1 MPRRSGMRLL
11 TLGGAPRPWLDRLYD
26 ACGAIAAL
34 FLLALLAVIVL
45 QMAARWSGQQFP
57 GSTDYAGYCMAAASF
72 FALAYTLNRGG
83 HIRVALLL
91 TTLGRWRRAGEL
103 WCFGIGSALACYFAY
118 YAIKAVW
125 VSYQLND
132 ISQGQDATPLWIP
145 QLGMAIGGTLFALA
159 LVDRFLQVAL
169 GGGWELGR
177 PLDQE
182 PGSIEASQ

>member
-1 MPRRSGMRLL
+1 MPRHGGRRLSAFGRAL
-11 TLGGAPRPWLDRLYD
+11 RPWLDRIYD

-34 FLLALLAVIVL
+34 FLFALLAVIVL
-45 QMAARWSGQQFP
+45 QMLARWSGQRFP

-72 FALAYTLNRGG
+72 FALAYTLDRGA

-91 TTLGRWRRAGEL
+91 TRLGRWRRAGEL
-103 WCFGIGSALACYFAY
+103 WCSGIGSALACYFAY
-118 YAIKAVW
+118 YAIKAVL

-159 LVDRFLQVAL
+159 MVDRFLQVAL
-169 GGGWELGR
+169 GGDWELGR
-177 PLDQE
+177 PLDQDPE
-182 PGSIEASQ
+182 SIEATQ